1 MEIQKF
7 TIGVLE
13 RLHKMRVGTVLRDQR
28 RGALRPDPRL
38 GDVEERLLDLGE
50 MRFVHHLILRV
61 GTDTVCA
68 NSVPMMPTA
77 GATAGPAAGVVSA
90 LMASSRDEIRE
101 VVVVG
106 GGIAGLTAAYALRDR
121 DVVVLEA
128 ADRAGGRIQSEARGE
143 NWLNFGAHVFA
154 GESSASGKLL
164 AELGVHAEPVP
175 GRLAAVSLNGK
186 IVARGPVETFPFRL
200 PMPLRSRLALLR
212 AGLRLRLAVRQYA
225 KIAAVRDGEDAVERQ
240 QRLLEFLDDRSFAEF
255 AGPLPEDVD
264 LLFRSTLTRSS
275 GEPEELAAGYGV
287 GYFHLVWDK
296 KGGLSRNIL
305 GGSGVAIDAL
315 TAELG
320 ERVRLGTRVTSVE
333 RTPAGVNVE
342 VGDGRSIE
350 ARAAIVATPA
360 SATREIVTDLPADT
374 AAALAAI
381 PYGPYVV
388 GAFLTR
394 ETGPMPW
401 DGMYA
406 LATPKRSFGM
416 LFNTT
421 NVLRAGEASRTPG
434 GSFMVYAAA
443 GLARRLDSLD
453 DEAVRDLF
461 LADLHAVLPATHG
474 LVEEVAIKR
483 WEKGLPFPR
492 VGRSRLQPALT
503 RSLAPIW
510 LAGDYLGT
518 WYTETAVQTAIAAA
532 EGARAALLLA
542 IRAHPA

>member
-1 MEIQKF
+1 VRAEQ
-7 TIGVLE
+7 
-13 RLHKMRVGTVLRDQR
+13 
-28 RGALRPDPRL
+28 
-38 GDVEERLLDLGE
+38 
-50 MRFVHHLILRV
+50 
-61 GTDTVCA
+61 
-68 NSVPMMPTA
+68 
-77 GATAGPAAGVVSA
+77 
-90 LMASSRDEIRE
+90 RE

-106 GGIAGLTAAYALRDR
+106 GGIAGLSAAHALRDR

-128 ADRAGGRIQSEARGE
+128 ADRAGGRIHSEPRGE

-164 AELGVHAEPVP
+164 AELGVRAEPVP

-186 IVARGPVETFPFRL
+186 IVSRGPVETLPFRL
-200 PMPLRSRLALLR
+200 PMPLRSRFALLR

-225 KIAAVRDGEDAVERQ
+225 KIAAVRDGEDAFERQ
-240 QRLLEFLDDRSFAEF
+240 QRLLEFLDDRSFSEF
-255 AGPLPEDVD
+255 SGPLPEDVD

-305 GGSGVAIDAL
+305 GGSGVVIDAL
-315 TAELG
+315 RAELSD
-320 ERVRLGTRVTSVE
+320 RMRLGTQVTSVE
-333 RTPAGVNVE
+333 RTHAGVRVE
-342 VGDGRSIE
+342 VADGRSIE

-360 SATREIVTDLPADT
+360 YATREIVTDLPAET

-401 DGMYA
+401 DDLYA
-406 LATPKRSFGM
+406 LATPKRSFSM
-416 LFNTT
+416 LFN
-421 NVLRAGEASRTPG
+421 
-434 GSFMVYAAA
+434 
-443 GLARRLDSLD
+443 DSLD
-453 DEAVRDLF
+453 DEDVRDLF
-461 LADLHAVLPATHG
+461 LADLHAVLPATRG
-474 LVEEVAIKR
+474 LVEEVVIKR
-483 WEKGLPFPR
+483 WQKGLPFPR

-503 RSLAPIW
+503 RPLGRVH

-518 WYTETAVQTAIAAA
+518 WYTETAVQTGLAA
-532 EGARAALLLA
+532 ARAARGDLG
-542 IRAHPA
+542 